1 MRIFVAGAAGAVGRR
16 LVPLLVAA
24 GHEVVGTTHVPAN
37 TGPIRAMGAEPVV
50 MDALDATAVKSAMEQ
65 AAPQVVV
72 HELTALA
79 GPTDFRRFDQSF
91 ALTNRLRTEGTG
103 HLLAAARTLGVRRF
117 VVQSFTGWTNER
129 SGGVLKTEDDPI
141 DPHPSPETVQTL
153 GAIRSLESTVDRARD
168 VGGVALRYG
177 ILYGPGTAIA
187 PGGEVF
193 TLIRRRRLPIV
204 GSGAGIWS
212 FLHVDDAA
220 QATLL
225 AIGTGHIG
233 VYNIVDDDPAPV
245 SAWLPY
251 LAEVIEA
258 PKPLRVPA
266 LAAQPL
272 LGRHGVAVMTAIRG
286 SSNAKAHRDL
296 GWQLRYP
303 SWRQGFREGLR

>member
-37 TGPIRAMGAEPVV
+37 AGSIRAMGAEPVI
-50 MDALDATAVKSAMEQ
+50 MDALDGAAVKAAMEQ

-79 GPTDFRRFDQSF
+79 GPTDLRHFDRQF

-103 HLLAAARTLGVRRF
+103 HLLAAARVLGVRRF

-129 SGGVLKTEDDPI
+129 AGGAIKTEEDPI
-141 DPHPSPETVQTL
+141 DPHPNPETLQTIAAL
-153 GAIRSLESTVDRARD
+153 RSLESTVDRARD
-168 VGGVALRYG
+168 IGGVALRYG
-177 ILYGPGTAIA
+177 VLYGPGTSIA
-187 PGGEVF
+187 PGGDVF
-193 TLIRRRRLPIV
+193 TTIRRRRLPVV

-220 QATLL
+220 QATAL
-225 AIGTGHIG
+225 AIGTDHLG
-233 VYNIVDDDPAPV
+233 VFNIVDDDPAPV

-251 LAEVIEA
+251 LAQVIEA
-258 PKPLRVPA
+258 PKPLRIPA
-266 LAAQPL
+266 LVARPM
-272 LGRHGVAVMTAIRG
+272 LGRHGVAVMIEMRG
-286 SSNAKAHRDL
+286 SSNAKARRDL
-296 GWQLRYP
+296 GWQLRFP